1 QLTLPDGTR
10 VWLNASSSLTFP
22 TSFKG
27 AVRRVVLKGEGY
39 LEVAKNREK
48 PFKVIAGGQE
58 VRVLG
63 SHFNISSYEDD
74 PAVTT
79 TVLEG
84 SVQVTDHKS
93 TNKPD
98 SLILKPGESAILRA
112 HTLRK
117 APAKT
122 EEVVDWTQGKFQF

>member
-1 QLTLPDGTR
+1 EGIASMDDETPLYNTLRTPVGGQYQLTLPDGTR

-27 AVRRVVLKGEGY
+27 AVRRVELKGEGY
-39 LEVAKNREK
+39 FEVAKNKEK

-63 SHFNISSYEDD
+63 THFNISSYEDD

-93 TNKPD
+93 TNK
-98 SLILKPGESAILRA
+98 
-112 HTLRK
+112 
-117 APAKT
+117 
-122 EEVVDWTQGKFQF
+122 